1 MKAGFIGLGNMGH
14 PMAAN
19 ILKSGYN
26 LTVYDIRRE
35 VRQSLEAA
43 GATWAVSPKAVAARS
58 DVVLSSLP
66 GPREVEAVVLGEDGV
81 FAGLNSG
88 CAYID
93 LSTNSPTTMRK
104 IAEIGVSS
112 GFHVLDAPISGGV
125 FGARDATL
133 TVFVGGEKAD
143 FEQYQPVLRSIGE
156 NIVYMGPAGSGNV
169 TKLVNNLIM
178 FINFAG
184 IAEGIAIGAKA
195 GIHPQ
200 ALLDVI
206 KTSTGDSMYLRR
218 TVGLLL
224 AGEDVCSAADLAAK
238 DVHLG
243 VELGKELGVPLEV
256 GSLVEDIFA
265 RFCDA
270 GHGQADQLEIMRD
283 FMRRSGVDLPKTQQ
297 SQPS

>member
-1 MKAGFIGLGNMGH
+1 MKVGFIGLGNMGN

-19 ILKSGYN
+19 LLKARYN

-35 VRQSLEAA
+35 MGHPLEAA
-43 GATWAVSPKAVAARS
+43 GARWAISPKSVAAQS
-58 DVVLSSLP
+58 DVVLTSLP
-66 GPREVEAVVLGEDGV
+66 GPQEVEAVVLGETGV

-93 LSTNSPTTMRK
+93 LSTNSPTTMHR
-104 IAEIGVSS
+104 IAEIGASS

-125 FGARDATL
+125 FGAKDGTL
-133 TVFVGGEKAD
+133 TIFVGGEQEV
-143 FEQYQPVLRSIGE
+143 FERFQPLLQSIGKH
-156 NIVYMGPAGSGNV
+156 IAYMGPVGSGHV
-169 TKLVNNLIM
+169 TKLVNNFIM

-184 IAEGIAIGAKA
+184 VCEGMAMGAKA

-218 TVGLLL
+218 TIGLLM
-224 AGEDVCSAADLAAK
+224 AGDDVNSAAELAVK

-243 VELGKELGVPLEV
+243 VELGRELGIPIEL
-256 GSLVEDIFA
+256 GPLVEDIFR
-265 RFCDA
+265 RFCA
-270 GHGQADQLEIMRD
+270 EGRGQADQLEIMRD
-283 FMRRSGVDLPKTQQ
+283 FMQRSGVEVPK
-297 SQPS
+297 SKSA